1 MNVAPTGE
9 RAKAFG
15 AFYTD
20 RTVADF
26 LVGWAVR
33 SAHDGVLDPS
43 FGGGVFLEAAA
54 ERLGHLGGDV
64 CTLYGVELDP
74 EVHARV
80 AGSLAARGLPPQNLI
95 RADFFNLDAGTE
107 LLPPLDAV
115 VGNPPFIRY
124 QKFSGDVRAKAL
136 ARSLEQGVRLSGR
149 SSAWAPFLVHSV
161 SLLNPGGRLG
171 MVVPAELG
179 HAAYARPVLRFLI
192 ESFASVTLL
201 TFKEPLFPRLS
212 QDTLLL
218 LAEKRGSAFEGLFW
232 RDVGSVR
239 ELKFLGAPPQTTRLD
254 APALLE
260 GKDKLVSYFLSPD
273 ARELYQALASSG
285 RVKRLGELTEVG
297 IGYVTGANKF
307 FHLGEEDVARWNIP
321 QNFLRR
327 AVFRGGALCGTRF
340 GCEDWAGGEKNG
352 DAGFLLC
359 LDDTPLDEFPE
370 GVRRYLEHGAAAG
383 VHRAYKCRIRS
394 PWYVVPHVHEADA
407 FLTCMSGSRPQLL
420 TNDAGAVAPNTLHI
434 VRLRPRSPVSKS
446 TLSALW
452 LSSLTSLSVEVE
464 GHALGGGLLKLEP
477 SEARRV
483 LVALPSKR
491 LEGLTEE
498 LDALLRKGEN
508 HTACQRAD
516 EIILQ
521 GALGLSTGECNLLRE
536 AARTLRAR
544 RSNKQERE
552 G

>member
-1 MNVAPTGE
+1 MSVVPTGE
-9 RAKAFG
+9 RAKSFG

-20 RTVADF
+20 GAVADF

-33 SAHDGVLDPS
+33 SGADRVLDPS
-43 FGGGVFLEAAA
+43 FGGGIFLEAALG
-54 ERLGHLGGDV
+54 RLGDAHK
-64 CTLYGVELDP
+64 LYGVELDP

-80 AGSLAARGLPPQNLI
+80 ASLLTARGLPPQNLI

-136 ARSLEQGVRLSGR
+136 ARALEQGVRLSRR

-161 SLLNPGGRLG
+161 SLLKPGGRLG

-179 HAAYARPVLRFLI
+179 HAAYARPVLRFLT

-218 LAEKRGSAFEGLFW
+218 LAEERGSAFEGLFW

-239 ELKFLGAPPQTTRLD
+239 ELEFLGAPPQTTRLD

-260 GKDKLVSYFLSPD
+260 GDKLVSYFAPPD
-273 ARELYQALASSG
+273 ARELYRELGSSES
-285 RVKRLGELTEVG
+285 VKRLGELAEVG

-307 FHLGEEDVARWNIP
+307 FHLGKEDAAAWGIP
-321 QNFLRR
+321 EGFLRR
-327 AVFRGGALCGTRF
+327 AVFRGGAFQGVRF
-340 GCEDWAGGEKNG
+340 GANDWLDGAQKG
-352 DAGFLLC
+352 DAGYLLA
-359 LDDTPLDEFPE
+359 LSDHPPENPLPE
-370 GVRRYLEHGAAAG
+370 SVRRYLEHGETTG
-383 VHRAYKCRIRS
+383 VHKAYKCRVRS
-394 PWYVVPHVHEADA
+394 PWYVVPQVRKADA
-407 FLTCMSGSRPQLL
+407 FLTYMSGLRPQLL
-420 TNDAGAVAPNTLHI
+420 ANDAGAVAPNTLHV
-434 VRLRPRSPVSKS
+434 VRLRPQSPVPKS
-446 TLSALW
+446 ALSALW
-452 LSSLTSLSVEVE
+452 LTSLTSLSVELE

-477 SEARRV
+477 TEARRV
-483 LVALPSKR
+483 LVALPSDGDWA
-491 LEGLTEE
+491 GLTEE
-498 LDALLRKGEN
+498 LDALLRKGEVP
-508 HTACQRAD
+508 AARGRAD
-516 EIILQ
+516 EAVLQ
-521 GALGLSTGECNLLRE
+521 GALGLSARECESLRE

-544 RSNKQERE
+544 RCK
-552 G
+552 